1 MRNALKNM
9 QQFCADS
16 SQWALAQEEQKKKM
30 SDFTASAV
38 VAFSETQQAV
48 QGQANQ
54 IEFLAH
60 SVGAQRSQME
70 EMRQKME
77 QDMRQAMEASIA
89 QRVQDEAGAKSK
101 QDKTYK
107 TTNRTDYI
115 ISF

>member
-1 MRNALKNM
+1 
-9 QQFCADS
+9 
-16 SQWALAQEEQKKKM
+16 M

-89 QRVQDEAGAKSK
+89 QRVKDEAGGKV
-101 QDKTYK
+101 KTRQNIQNNKPYSLFHFK
-107 TTNRTDYI
+107 VGCC
-115 ISF
+115 FFLWL